1 MTAVKVLGSSIPNYT
16 IKVLAASSSPLVRRG
31 IVGMLN
37 KEPHLMVVNQASS
50 TNEILDSIYNDQ
62 PDLLIIDAIN
72 GTQATNL
79 KRIEIVH
86 KAFPDTKVLLIID
99 KQDECQELIALRM
112 GVRGIICE
120 SVDQSEFIRSIK
132 SVFSGKLWIRQYI
145 LEKFVLDL
153 LPKLE
158 ANEEPQNKEYSN
170 LLTKRELDIIKLV
183 VSGYKNK
190 EIGERLFVTEKT
202 VKNHLSSIFKK
213 LKIKKRVELYKY
225 QLNSSF

>member
-1 MTAVKVLGSSIPNYT
+1 MLIGE
-16 IKVLAASSSPLVRRG
+16 AAII
-31 IVGMLN
+31 IVA
-37 KEPHLMVVNQASS
+37 QASS
-50 TNEILDSIYNDQ
+50 TIEILDSIYNDQ

-86 KAFPDTKVLLIID
+86 KAFPDVKVLLIID
-99 KQDECQELIALRM
+99 KHDECKELIVLRM
-112 GVRGIICE
+112 GVRGIISE
-120 SVDQSEFIRSIK
+120 SADQSEFIRSIK
-132 SVFSGKLWIRQYI
+132 SVYSGKLWIRQYI

-158 ANEEPQNKEYSN
+158 FNEEPENKGYFN
-170 LLTKRELDIIKLV
+170 LLTKRELDIFELV
-183 VSGYKNK
+183 VRGHKNK

-213 LKIKKRVELYKY
+213 LNVNKRVELKRYLY
-225 QLNSSF
+225 NLSF